1 MRSSLGALFGV
12 GLCGVLLHAM
22 PTHGHW
28 LLAPIGASFVIVF
41 VQSHSPLAQP
51 WPVIGSYLVSMV
63 AGLIC
68 VQLIPVPQI
77 SAAVAVAASIW
88 LMARLNCIH
97 PPGGAVA
104 LLIVLDGPGSSADMV
119 QIAKIL
125 SLNVAALLLTTLLIN
140 NLLLRRRYPYSALAH
155 GESMHRTKDATP
167 IERTGLDHTDLAS
180 AVREL
185 NTFVDVQEAEL
196 VEIYNLAVD
205 HAFGRHVGLTCEDI
219 MSRAVVTVQFDT
231 DLDVAWNQ
239 LRFHRIK
246 SLPVVDQFKRLIGIV
261 TVADFLRQMDNTSA
275 AGLAVRLQ
283 GFLRRTPGIYS
294 DKAEVVGQI
303 MTSDVFSAQP
313 DTPVSALVRQVS
325 EKGLPHIPVVNSRR
339 EVVGIVTQSDMLAA
353 LYKRL
358 ALSEAGSIG

>member
-1 MRSSLGALFGV
+1 
-12 GLCGVLLHAM
+12 
-22 PTHGHW
+22 
-28 LLAPIGASFVIVF
+28 
-41 VQSHSPLAQP
+41 
-51 WPVIGSYLVSMV
+51 MV
-63 AGLIC
+63 AGIFC
-68 VQLIPVPQI
+68 VQMIPVPQI

-104 LLIVLDGPGSSADMV
+104 LLIVLDGPGSSADMF
-119 QIAKIL
+119 QIAEIL
-125 SLNVAALLLTTLLIN
+125 SLNVAALLATTLLIN
-140 NLLLRRRYPYSALAH
+140 NVFLRRRYPYSALTH

-205 HAFGRHVGLTCEDI
+205 HAFGRHVGLTCDDI
-219 MSRAVVTVQFDT
+219 MSRAVVTVHFDT
-231 DLDVAWNQ
+231 HLDVAWNQ
-239 LRFHRIK
+239 LRFHKIK

-261 TVADFLRQMDNTSA
+261 TVADFLRQMDDTSA

-283 GFLRRTPGIYS
+283 GFLRRTLGIYS

-313 DTPVSALVRQVS
+313 DT
-325 EKGLPHIPVVNSRR
+325 SRLCACPASFR
-339 EVVGIVTQSDMLAA
+339 ERLASHSRGEFQERSCGHCYAVGHAGSSS
-353 LYKRL
+353 YKRL
-358 ALSEAGSIG
+358 ALSEAGVDN

>member
-1 MRSSLGALFGV
+1 MRSSLGALLGV

-51 WPVIGSYLVSMV
+51 WPVVGSYLVSMV
-63 AGLIC
+63 AGIFC
-68 VQLIPVPQI
+68 VQMIPVPQI

-104 LLIVLDGPGSSADMV
+104 LLIVLDGPGSSAVMF
-119 QIAKIL
+119 QIAEIL
-125 SLNVAALLLTTLLIN
+125 SLNVAALLATTLLIN
-140 NLLLRRRYPYSALAH
+140 NVFLRRRYPYSALTH

-180 AVREL
+180 AVRKL

-205 HAFGRHVGLTCEDI
+205 HAFGRHVGLTCDDI
-219 MSRAVVTVQFDT
+219 MSRAVVTVHFDT
-231 DLDVAWNQ
+231 HLDVAWNQ
-239 LRFHRIK
+239 LRFHKIK
-246 SLPVVDQFKRLIGIV
+246 SLPVVDQFKRLIGI
-261 TVADFLRQMDNTSA
+261 D
-275 AGLAVRLQ
+275 G
-283 GFLRRTPGIYS
+283 G
-294 DKAEVVGQI
+294 
-303 MTSDVFSAQP
+303 
-313 DTPVSALVRQVS
+313 
-325 EKGLPHIPVVNSRR
+325 
-339 EVVGIVTQSDMLAA
+339 
-353 LYKRL
+353 
-358 ALSEAGSIG
+358 